1 MSNPD
6 FNLLAALDAL
16 LAEGSV
22 AGAARRLGLSASA
35 MSRTLSRL
43 RQVTGDPL
51 LVRAGRGMVLTPHAE
66 QIRDRTRQTLTEAR
80 SLLLPA
86 TSGLDLRTLRQ
97 TFRLRTNEGF
107 VETFGA
113 ALVTAA
119 AQAAPEVCLRFVP
132 KPEKTPRSLREDDID
147 IEVGVLHGMGP
158 EIHLQTLFRD
168 RFIAAV
174 RLGHSLVTPMPVTP
188 ERYAACRHVITSRQG
203 KLAGPVDKALAAHGL
218 TRRIAAVTP
227 DFSAALAIAA
237 QSDLVALVPAS
248 FFMQKTLG
256 GGTRQTL
263 QAFSLPVA
271 TPEITVSQ
279 MWHPRRKADPAHQW
293 LRQLLLTVCRRQAD
307 ELHRCAQRE
316 WPTWFR

>member
-1 MSNPD
+1 MNDPD

-51 LVRAGRGMVLTPHAE
+51 LVRAGRSMVLTPHAE
-66 QIRDRTRQTLTEAR
+66 QIRDRARQTLAEAR
-80 SLLLPA
+80 ALLLPA
-86 TSGLDLRTLRQ
+86 ASGLDLRTLRQ

-132 KPEKTPRSLREDDID
+132 KPEKSPRSLREDDID

-168 RFIAAV
+168 RFIVAV
-174 RLGHSLVTPMPVTP
+174 RQGHPLAAQTPVTP
-188 ERYAACRHVITSRQG
+188 ERYAACQHVIASRQG
-203 KLAGPVDKALAAHGL
+203 KRTGPVDKALAEQGL

-248 FFMQKTLG
+248 FFIQKMRG
-256 GGTRQTL
+256 GGGEKL
-263 QAFSLPVA
+263 QGLRLPVA

-293 LRQLLLTVCRRQAD
+293 LRQLLLTVCRRQAA
-307 ELHRCAQRE
+307 ELHRAAQRT
-316 WPTWFR
+316 WPAWFR